1 LQAEADALVV
11 AGGSL
16 YDNYEATAAAATKY
30 LFQADSADLSSD
42 TAADLFVAEYVTLT
56 KHRLMR
62 AAYKGGCVIGT
73 NAGAFYLEDIESGT
87 ASQRYKAYVN
97 AQCYSGAPTSITGAT
112 TVIVP
117 ALEQKYDMQLGL
129 KAASGTGT
137 DATS

>member
-1 LQAEADALVV
+1 MV

-62 AAYKGGCVIGT
+62 AAY
-73 NAGAFYLEDIESGT
+73 
-87 ASQRYKAYVN
+87 
-97 AQCYSGAPTSITGAT
+97 
-112 TVIVP
+112 
-117 ALEQKYDMQLGL
+117 
-129 KAASGTGT
+129 
-137 DATS
+137 